1 MKRILSLALACL
13 LLLCGCSDKKAPQPT
28 AAATTAP
35 TEVTAAPTAVATIPT
50 EETAVTDATT
60 APTQVTSAPTEEAP
74 TPTTLPTAATKK
86 PTVTTK
92 PINIVKPVT
101 KPTAPTKSTPTTIP
115 TELEPT
121 AAPTEATNK
130 PTLPPIQVDPR
141 FESLEQEAV
150 VKTALAFLDR
160 GKYIQYDDTRFN
172 GSVQIYRWEVGL
184 KDPEDYTSQAIGY
197 TNCAAFTH
205 DVYLSALDYDIGAY
219 TTANLTAKG
228 TSQRKYTY
236 IPTGKETAAEKAAV
250 EADFRANLQIGDIIV
265 VRYNGNNDGNGHAML
280 YVGEE
285 VLGSGKDIIHS
296 TGSSYSY
303 KDFTE
308 KEERNGTVQTMSTS
322 SLFNKN
328 SGLYT
333 FSRVKSLCLIRPL
346 ATYKGGV
353 PEDTQNRIRNMEGI
367 VAEKLSS
374 HTKGMTANPG
384 DIMRFTFSVT
394 NKNSTP
400 VTLEIRDSV
409 PANTTYI
416 HGAQQVNGNALSWE
430 IFVPAN
436 ASTMVSYTVQVNS
449 DAPYGE
455 TVFSESTVGGV
466 KTVCPKVY
474 IRKTL
479 TPRQQESLLS
489 AAEAI
494 TGKTG
499 MALADAIYMEAL
511 GKKTG
516 LSTDFT
522 ALHDCF
528 FEPFPDPTYRLKGQG
543 GMLDLIP
550 TGMFGGRKMVHRG
563 IASDY
568 MRLEYLRTRLPR
580 AEELIAGDI
589 ILAVGGPNGEEN
601 LYMFTGEKI
610 LNLSTGKTQPAQP
623 LLNMLLG
630 YDRFVV
636 IRPSIGM

>member
-1 MKRILSLALACL
+1 MKKFFSLTLALCL
-13 LLLCGCSDKKAPQPT
+13 SAVMLVGCGCMDTSKDVPT
-28 AAATTAP
+28 LPTNGETSSPTTKPTTAP
-35 TEVTAAPTAVATIPT
+35 T
-50 EETAVTDATT
+50 T
-60 APTQVTSAPTEEAP
+60 APTT
-74 TPTTLPTAATKK
+74 
-86 PTVTTK
+86 
-92 PINIVKPVT
+92 
-101 KPTAPTKSTPTTIP
+101 
-115 TELEPT
+115 
-121 AAPTEATNK
+121 K
-130 PTLPPIQVDPR
+130 PTLPPLPVDSR

-172 GSVQIYRWEVGL
+172 GSVQIYRWEVGF

-236 IPTGKETAAEKAAV
+236 IPTGTETAAEKAAV

-265 VRYNGNNDGNGHAML
+265 VRYNGSNDGNGHAML

-296 TGSSYSY
+296 TGGSYSY

-333 FSRVKSLCLIRPL
+333 FSRLKSLCLIRPL

-374 HTKGMTANPG
+374 HTKGMTVNPG
-384 DIMRFTFSVT
+384 EVMRFTFSVT

-400 VTLEIRDSV
+400 TTLEIRDNV

-416 HGAQQVNGNALSWE
+416 SGADRVDGNALSWE

-436 ASTMVSYTVQVNS
+436 ASTMVSYTVQVKA

-455 TVFSESTVGGV
+455 TVVSESTVGGV
-466 KTVCPKVY
+466 KAVCPKVY
-474 IRKTL
+474 IQKTL
-479 TPRQQESLLS
+479 TQAQQDSIKT
-489 AAEAI
+489 AEV

-499 MALADAIYMEAL
+499 MALADAIYEQAL
-511 GKKTG
+511 GQKTG
-516 LSTDFT
+516 LPTDFA

-543 GMLDLIP
+543 DMLDLIP
-550 TGMFGGRKMVHRG
+550 TGMFGGRKMVHRSL
-563 IASDY
+563 ASDY
-568 MRLEYLRTRLPR
+568 MRLEYLRTRLIR
-580 AEELIAGDI
+580 QEELIAGDI